1 MGKLAVS
8 PNINKGLPYNPAIP
22 LLALDPRGTNIYV
35 HTKTSISMFI
45 YIIYNSPK
53 VETSQ
58 MFISG
63 EMDKMWCTHTMEY
76 YVATKRKEVLTRATP
91 RMFLENIMLS
101 ERGQ

>member
-8 PNINKGLPYNPAIP
+8 PNINIDLPYNPAIP
-22 LLALDPRGTNIYV
+22 LLAIDPGGMNIYV

-45 YIIYNSPK
+45 YIIYNSPR

-63 EMDKMWCTHTMEY
+63 EMGK
-76 YVATKRKEVLTRATP
+76 
-91 RMFLENIMLS
+91 
-101 ERGQ
+101 